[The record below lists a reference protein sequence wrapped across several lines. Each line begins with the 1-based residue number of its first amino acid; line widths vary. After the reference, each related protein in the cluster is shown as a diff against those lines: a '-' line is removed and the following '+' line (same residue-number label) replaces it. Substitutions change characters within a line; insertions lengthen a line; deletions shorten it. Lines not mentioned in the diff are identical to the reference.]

1 VEFTLNVLK
10 SNPLFNKVES
20 LVPFTVMF

>member
-1 VEFTLNVLK
+1 MEFTLNVLK

-20 LVPFTVMF
+20 LVPFTVLF